1 MTGWWFFTINF
12 TGHLHN
18 QCVRGSRFAQFV
30 IFRRCQIS
38 RKIIQMA
45 QDPQLTPPVSGLSR
59 FRLRWYYWL
68 LLLGVLLYGLTV
80 AMHWDDRGELW
91 VLERF
96 ENSSEQ
102 NESVWLPNYTAV
114 IDAKVLPGM
123 EKDEASDLAYNPLSK
138 TLFSVMGKN
147 PFLVELTL
155 DGEVLRKI
163 PLVGWSNPE
172 GLTVMENGL
181 LAIVDEREHMLS
193 IINIDADT
201 KTLNIADFPKYD
213 LGPSKN
219 QNKAFEAIAWD
230 PRRQQLLLGEE
241 RPPQLFVWKSDGSQ
255 KLTGSK
261 QKVPSDELDMRNLS
275 ALSIDPRTGHTL
287 VLSADSH
294 MLLELD
300 ELGEQVSFITLL
312 GGFNGLKNT
321 IPRAE
326 GVAID
331 ENGTL
336 YMVSEPNL
344 FYRFEKKAQ

>member
-1 MTGWWFFTINF
+1 
-12 TGHLHN
+12 
-18 QCVRGSRFAQFV
+18 
-30 IFRRCQIS
+30 
-38 RKIIQMA
+38 MA
-45 QDPQLTPPVSGLSR
+45 IDPQLTPPARRRPR
-59 FRLRWYYWL
+59 FNLRWYHWL
-68 LLLGVLLYGLTV
+68 LLFGAALYTLAS
-80 AMHWDDRGELW
+80 AMHWDDRGALW
-91 VLERF
+91 MLERF
-96 ENSSEQ
+96 ESPTEQ
-102 NESVWLPNYTAV
+102 NESVWLPDYTTV
-114 IDAKVLPGM
+114 IDAKPLPGM
-123 EKDEASDLAYNPLSK
+123 ERDEASDLAYSPLSK

-147 PFLVELTL
+147 PFLVELSL
-155 DGEVLRKI
+155 DGDVLRKI

-181 LAIVDEREHMLS
+181 LAIVDEREHLLT
-193 IINIDADT
+193 IIKVDADT
-201 KTLNIADFPKYD
+201 KSLNIADFPKYD

-241 RPPQLFVWKSDGSQ
+241 RPPALFVWKSDGSQ
-255 KLTGSK
+255 VLTGSK
-261 QKVPSDELDMRNLS
+261 QKVPSDELDLRNLS
-275 ALSIDPRTGHTL
+275 ALSVDPRTGHTL

-300 ELGEQVSFITLL
+300 ELGEQVSFMTLL
-312 GGFNGLKNT
+312 GGFNGLEKT

-344 FYRFEKKAQ
+344 FYRFEKKTR